1 MYKSMCY
8 KLMPNFA
15 EDLFQE
21 MCILILEMPEN
32 KLPAKT
38 IFQGWFFLTARNMS
52 SKTGQFG
59 KKVLDRPKYV
69 DVFDVEEGR
78 KEKLIKEAENFML
91 ELNEFETR
99 IVLLYNELGDMKK
112 VQKATGISYSA
123 LRAIKDKIVKF
134 RKEVK

>member
-1 MYKSMCY
+1 MYKSICY

-21 MCILILEMPEN
+21 MCILILELPEN
-32 KLPAKT
+32 KVPTKN
-38 IFQGWFFLTARNMS
+38 IFQGWYFLTARNMS

-78 KEKLIKEAENFML
+78 KEKLIREAERFML
-91 ELNEFETR
+91 DLNEFETR
-99 IVLLYNELGDMKK
+99 VILLYNELGDMKK

-123 LRAIKDKIVKF
+123 LRKVKDKISNF
-134 RKEVK
+134 RNNI